1 MPKVTTKT
9 APKKAAAPKTMTE
22 SHTSRIDLSKLT
34 LRELIALRDQV
45 DVALADVFTLPL
57 GEGDAALEYSL
68 VLRTA
73 DGTVSRNAG
82 NIQMNKL
89 LHPRLIAES
98 PARFE
103 QQFSQQIYAPL
114 SAALYDLLDKHNPT
128 GNSTYALKQQ
138 IGDDYDLP
146 GLPVNIS
153 TLPDNLTVQ

>member
-1 MPKVTTKT
+1 MPKITTKT
-9 APKKAAAPKTMTE
+9 TPKKAAAPKTMTE
-22 SHTSRIDLSKLT
+22 SNTSRIDLSKLT

-114 SAALYDLLDKHNPT
+114 SASLYDLLDKHNPT

>member
-1 MPKVTTKT
+1 M
-9 APKKAAAPKTMTE
+9 
-22 SHTSRIDLSKLT
+22 T

>member
-9 APKKAAAPKTMTE
+9 TPKTTATPKTTTE
-22 SHTSRIDLSKLT
+22 SHTSEIDLSKLT
-34 LRELIALRDQV
+34 LRDLIALRAQV
-45 DVALADVFTLPL
+45 DVALADIYTLPL
-57 GEGDAALEYSL
+57 EAGDAALEYSL
-68 VLRTA
+68 ALRTA

-138 IGDDYDLP
+138 VGDNYDLP
-146 GLPVNIS
+146 GLPVTIS